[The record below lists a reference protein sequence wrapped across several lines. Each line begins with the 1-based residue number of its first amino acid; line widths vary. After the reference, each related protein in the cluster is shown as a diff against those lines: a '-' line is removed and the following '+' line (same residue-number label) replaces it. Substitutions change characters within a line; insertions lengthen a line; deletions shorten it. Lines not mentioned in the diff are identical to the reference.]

1 MLRYIPPFVLH
12 NYEANYFQGSL
23 NAYVLLFDIAD
34 FTGIN
39 MVLQKEGKQGAEELS
54 RFLDNVFQLPL
65 ELVEKYGGFISG
77 FAGDAFCAV
86 FPDAKAESIVS
97 VVNSI
102 RKHFRDNPVYKTAF
116 GEFVLQVRQTIC
128 YGAVEWQIYRN
139 ELQNEYVFLGKVMQE
154 LAELSEQK
162 AEVIWSEVATERIC
176 RAGFQTC
183 LAENSAASE
192 TDSVALEC
200 YATKTSECKTPQS
213 YIYKQE
219 TLYSFCH
226 HNYRDVTPQNEIRTA
241 AFCFASL
248 AKVAVVDREQTIAA
262 LHRLAAKYGGIL
274 NRLDDT
280 DKGLVALLLFGLPH
294 SEGKTLE
301 RICSFALETAE
312 TIADIA
318 LGISCGS
325 VFAGKCGS
333 GDLGEYTAFGH
344 PVNVAARLMSKARA
358 GEVLTDAFLWQE
370 MHAHYDFD
378 YLGNLN
384 LKGIDLPVRYY
395 KLSRQAMDKAWHQEN
410 RFVGRDNELSE
421 IRKLVDNS
429 VASKENTIIYVSGD
443 AGIGKSRLVK
453 EALVIY
459 PTTACHKFYI
469 TCDAILSKPLE
480 AIKQMVRT
488 YFYYNPNL
496 PHEAGIAMFRGLWT
510 ALAMG
515 DVEMQRIESIIAS
528 LLGYEWQGS
537 VWSMLPPEEKPKQL
551 KNAFQSWVEQLT
563 KTKPVLIHLDDGQW
577 LDEQS
582 KEYLQALSEKEIK
595 PVIIVSPCRYLE
607 SGAKADLEL
616 PKHQRTD
623 LELNNLSDEGSVEL
637 IKTILRLEHV
647 PKDTLILITTRAMG
661 NPLFLE
667 QLTSFLMESG
677 SINDK
682 GTITGE
688 VGYLSSFSI
697 SDIVGSRIDR
707 LTENVRECMFNAS
720 VLGTEFN
727 IKVLSQML
735 KSKPVTELE
744 TGVKNRIW
752 KDLDELNYIFTHI
765 LIKDIVYQRMMSEK
779 LQKLHQTAAEA
790 MEIVY
795 ADKLEENAEEIAH
808 HFEKGRQEIKAA
820 EYYDKA
826 GCWFTEKYDFT
837 NAETNLNKAMH
848 IRESLLSSEHPDTA
862 NSLFHTAEL
871 LSAEG
876 KFYEAEEIYK
886 KALAL
891 LEKGLGFEHPITI
904 NCLEN
909 IALNYNVVGR
919 YNQAEPLFI
928 KADILNR
935 QIYGNNHIN
944 TVLNQV
950 ALAKLYLR
958 MGKYA
963 QAEPLFLNAL
973 PILRHELGYEHPE
986 TVLLLNNLA
995 NLYHKQGKF
1004 SKAEKLFLKS
1014 LQICAGTMDP
1024 INIPITKILNR
1035 LASMYMEQKKYA
1047 QAELLWIRAAEIREN
1062 ILGIGH
1068 PGTVTMRRCLAILY
1082 RIQGKYEQA
1091 EPLFKSTMECVEIY
1105 FAKETDEV
1113 ASSQCDLAFCYYKQN
1128 KCKEAESLYLKALEI
1143 REKALGMQH
1152 QDTVKTLL
1160 WIIELYNKTGE
1171 TKKAEEC
1178 QARVDS
1184 IQNPET

>member
-1 MLRYIPPFVLH
+1 M
-12 NYEANYFQGSL
+12 
-23 NAYVLLFDIAD
+23 
-34 FTGIN
+34 
-39 MVLQKEGKQGAEELS
+39 
-54 RFLDNVFQLPL
+54 
-65 ELVEKYGGFISG
+65 
-77 FAGDAFCAV
+77 
-86 FPDAKAESIVS
+86 
-97 VVNSI
+97 
-102 RKHFRDNPVYKTAF
+102 
-116 GEFVLQVRQTIC
+116 
-128 YGAVEWQIYRN
+128 
-139 ELQNEYVFLGKVMQE
+139 
-154 LAELSEQK
+154 
-162 AEVIWSEVATERIC
+162 
-176 RAGFQTC
+176 
-183 LAENSAASE
+183 
-192 TDSVALEC
+192 EC
-200 YATKTSECKTPQS
+200 YATKTSECKQPQS

-248 AKVAVVDREQTIAA
+248 EKVAVADREQTIAA
-262 LHRLAAKYGGIL
+262 LHRLAAKYGGFL

-410 RFVGRDNELSE
+410 RFVGRDNELSA
-421 IRKLVDNS
+421 IRTLIDKSLEDKINS
-429 VASKENTIIYVSGD
+429 IIYISGD

-453 EALVIY
+453 EALSIY
-459 PTTACHKFYI
+459 SASSGVKNSDSSQLPNRNSATPCHSFNI

-488 YFYYNPNL
+488 YFYYNPQL
-496 PHEAGIAMFRGLWT
+496 PEAVGISMFKALWT
-510 ALAMG
+510 ALAPS
-515 DVEMQRIESIIAS
+515 DVEMQRIESVIAS

-537 VWSMLPPEEKPKQL
+537 IWSMLPPEEKPKQL
-551 KNAFQSWVEQLT
+551 KNAFLSWMEQLT

-582 KEYLQALSEKEIK
+582 KEYLQALSNIEIK
-595 PVIIVSPCRYLE
+595 PVIIVTPCRYLE
-607 SGAKADLEL
+607 TGTKADIEL
-616 PKHQRTD
+616 SKHKRED
-623 LELNNLSDEGSVEL
+623 IELNNLSDEGSIEL

-647 PKDTLILITTRAMG
+647 PEDTLTLITTRAMG

-697 SDIVGSRIDR
+697 SDIVSSRIDR

-735 KSKPVTELE
+735 KSEPVTELE

-808 HFEKGRQEIKAA
+808 HFEKGNLQLKAA

-826 GCWFTEKYDFT
+826 GVHY
-837 NAETNLNKAMH
+837 
-848 IRESLLSSEHPDTA
+848 ESICNFPK
-862 NSLFHTAEL
+862 AEL
-871 LSAEG
+871 NL
-876 KFYEAEEIYK
+876 K
-886 KALAL
+886 KALQIKETAFGANHL
-891 LEKGLGFEHPITI
+891 NTADTI
-904 NCLEN
+904 
-909 IALNYNVVGR
+909 
-919 YNQAEPLFI
+919 QF
-928 KADILNR
+928 
-935 QIYGNNHIN
+935 
-944 TVLNQV
+944 
-950 ALAKLYLR
+950 
-958 MGKYA
+958 
-963 QAEPLFLNAL
+963 
-973 PILRHELGYEHPE
+973 
-986 TVLLLNNLA
+986 LA
-995 NLYHKQGKF
+995 NTFLRDVKFNKSEQLY
-1004 SKAEKLFLKS
+1004 A
-1014 LQICAGTMDP
+1014 
-1024 INIPITKILNR
+1024 R
-1035 LASMYMEQKKYA
+1035 
-1047 QAELLWIRAAEIREN
+1047 
-1062 ILGIGH
+1062 
-1068 PGTVTMRRCLAILY
+1068 V
-1082 RIQGKYEQA
+1082 
-1091 EPLFKSTMECVEIY
+1091 
-1105 FAKETDEV
+1105 
-1113 ASSQCDLAFCYYKQN
+1113 
-1128 KCKEAESLYLKALEI
+1128 LEI
-1143 REKALGMQH
+1143 REKALGSEH
-1152 QDTVKTLL
+1152 PDVAASLEDLSVVYRYLNKDTEAEALCQRALEINLKALGEGHPATVRSLNTLSL
-1160 WIIELYNKTGE
+1160 AEGRLHKITQ
-1171 TKKAEEC
+1171 AEEHILKALEIC
-1178 QARVDS
+1178 DKYLGAEHEAEINPLHNLACIYTNQGKIEEAVALYLNVLERIEKSSGAEYCAMTVTIINLAYLYIRLDKYDQAEALFKRALEARERTMGVEHRYTLEAVRGLAYLYGKMEKPEEVREYQARLEG
-1184 IQNPET
+1184 IQKN